1 MKPEE
6 IMTVDAEP
14 EEKEITTADAEPE
27 EKEITTADAEPEEK
41 EITTADAGKEITT
54 GMMTADA
61 DRSAMSHAWIKDL
74 LFLFPGRGPAAV
86 KELRARNK
94 MQKQLNNYFM

>member
-6 IMTVDAEP
+6 IMTVDAETEEKEIMTADAET
-14 EEKEITTADAEPE
+14 EEKEITTADAETE
-27 EKEITTADAEPEEK
+27 EKGI
-41 EITTADAGKEITT
+41 
-54 GMMTADA
+54 MTADA

-94 MQKQLNNYFM
+94 MQK